1 MVDLNSP
8 GFVVGI
14 NSWFHTFHAA
24 GLVWVH
30 LLPQIAWRML
40 HQLGYEVVSRVET
53 PKAFQNSPKYHNFLF
68 LKNMQNKWGI
78 PHFSKWFAVPWA
90 LDMGAERTLM
100 ASLQKTGS

>member
-14 NSWFHTFHAA
+14 NSWFHTFPAA

-30 LLPQIAWRML
+30 LLLQIAWRML
-40 HQLGYEVVSRVET
+40 HQLGYEVVSRVEA

-68 LKNMQNKWGI
+68 LKKHAKQ
-78 PHFSKWFAVPWA
+78 
-90 LDMGAERTLM
+90 MGDPPFLKMVRRTLG
-100 ASLQKTGS
+100 A